1 MKVQNEN
8 DILLDET
15 QRLKG
20 GLLTD
25 NIRKDQLNG
34 IYADLCGLIG
44 LEKTLVIYSAFKG
57 EQVTFPMRLISKD
70 FSAQRIC
77 EKYDGTN
84 LKQLASEY
92 GYSERWVREIIKKN
106 NEMKGAG

>member
-1 MKVQNEN
+1 MKVQDEK
-8 DILLDET
+8 DIILSKT
-15 QRLKG
+15 QLPEG

-25 NIRKDQLNG
+25 NISKDQLNG
-34 IYADLCGLIG
+34 IYSDLCGLIG
-44 LEKTLVIYSAFKG
+44 LENTLVIYSAFKG

-77 EKYDGTN
+77 ERYDGTN

-106 NEMKGAG
+106 EMKGAG

>member
-1 MKVQNEN
+1 MKVQ
-8 DILLDET
+8 DKKGIILDDT
-15 QRLKG
+15 QLLEG

-25 NIRKDQLNG
+25 NISKDQLNG
-34 IYADLCGLIG
+34 IYSDLCGLIG
-44 LEKTLVIYSAFKG
+44 LENTLVIYSAFKG

-70 FSAQRIC
+70 FSVQRIC
-77 EKYDGTN
+77 ERYDGTN

-106 NEMKGAG
+106 EMKGAG